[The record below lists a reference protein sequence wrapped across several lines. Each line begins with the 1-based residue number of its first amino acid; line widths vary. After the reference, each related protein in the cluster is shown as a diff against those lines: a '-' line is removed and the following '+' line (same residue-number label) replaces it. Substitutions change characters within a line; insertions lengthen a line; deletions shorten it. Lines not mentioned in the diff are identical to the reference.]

1 MTPERLPIQTPN
13 HYKLIPMHILIVLCL
28 DIETLCN
35 KRWVLVL
42 KIRRETRAPF
52 LTFLNKYKKCGF
64 EILFFLELLEIK
76 LRNFTACCH
85 TN

>member
-1 MTPERLPIQTPN
+1 MTPERLPIQTSN

-52 LTFLNKYKKCGF
+52 LTFLNKYKNVD
-64 EILFFLELLEIK
+64 
-76 LRNFTACCH
+76 LRYCFS
-85 TN
+85 